1 MLVKRSVVQM
11 AKKMTEREQFYYG
24 KGYAD
29 GRIAFLKE
37 IMKDIYEID
46 DCLYDDDYANG
57 FNAAINKV
65 IDAVNKAAGVKNGR
79 E

>member
-1 MLVKRSVVQM
+1 M
-11 AKKMTEREQFYYG
+11 AEKMTEREQFYYYG
-24 KGYAD
+24 KGFSE
-29 GRIAFLKE
+29 GRIAFFKE

-46 DCLYDDDYANG
+46 DCLYNDDYANG
-57 FNAAINKV
+57 YNTAINKV

>member
-1 MLVKRSVVQM
+1 M

-24 KGYAD
+24 KGFSE
-29 GRIAFLKE
+29 GRIAFLAE
-37 IMKDIYEID
+37 IMKGIYEID

-57 FNAAINKV
+57 YNTALNNV
-65 IDAVNKAAGVKNGR
+65 IDVINKAAGVKNGR

>member
-11 AKKMTEREQFYYG
+11 AKKMTERELFYYG

-79 E
+79 K